1 MCIIFEGVVQIK
13 SCEIGLGDRMRRR
26 NSKYLVKIGINSIVM
41 ISQFTVEDNQ
51 STVDIEREILSII
64 NDFKITVLDVLK
76 SC

>member
-1 MCIIFEGVVQIK
+1 
-13 SCEIGLGDRMRRR
+13 
-26 NSKYLVKIGINSIVM
+26 M